1 MHAVLDCET
10 WAAYWPCANSRHK
23 SVTIRPSLARVY
35 NMGVVTSPPSPL
47 SINGVWKETS
57 AYGRCEKYGAGE
69 LTPALRAVI
78 DLARGME
85 RQHGG
90 GYNNPK
96 SI

>member
-35 NMGVVTSPPSPL
+35 NVGVVISPPSPL

-57 AYGRCEKYGAGE
+57 AYGRCENFCDE
-69 LTPALRAVI
+69 
-78 DLARGME
+78 E
-85 RQHGG
+85 
-90 GYNNPK
+90 
-96 SI
+96 

>member
-35 NMGVVTSPPSPL
+35 NVGVVISPPSPL

-69 LTPALRAVI
+69 
-78 DLARGME
+78 
-85 RQHGG
+85 
-90 GYNNPK
+90 
-96 SI
+96 